1 MILVHTEV
9 PLGQWLK
16 FLFARPFKG
25 PIGLVQRDDLV
36 QIPSTMSETEIKLL
50 ALEIAKLLR
59 TKYAQMGLIP
69 LSRVSRN
76 QVAELLG
83 IHEDT
88 FKKNFLDIGMIQEG
102 TDGKFAYKDVQGL
115 LERIAGFRA

>member
-1 MILVHTEV
+1 
-9 PLGQWLK
+9 
-16 FLFARPFKG
+16 
-25 PIGLVQRDDLV
+25 
-36 QIPSTMSETEIKLL
+36 MSETEIKLL